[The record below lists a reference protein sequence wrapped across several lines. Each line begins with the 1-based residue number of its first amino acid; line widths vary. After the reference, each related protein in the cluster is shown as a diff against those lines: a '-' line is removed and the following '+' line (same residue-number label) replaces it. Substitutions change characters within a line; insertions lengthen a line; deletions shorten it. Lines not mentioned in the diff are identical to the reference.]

1 MAMAHLMTE
10 IPDSYW
16 RRFIGGI
23 SDLRF
28 ERYLT
33 MQLLPIFYVLLL
45 LGAVFVFAAM
55 TALCFWFSG
64 WLGMAALLVSPV
76 LWLMFAA
83 LVRAAL
89 EYLVMAYR
97 IMLTVQKM
105 DSIPATVM
113 QLTGEVE
120 SLQSRLGG
128 ITSNVQDIHAGFTD
142 IRDQVQHVRTQVDH
156 VTTTV
161 DMARPL
167 LQPLGLAQKLLR
179 GRR

>member
-1 MAMAHLMTE
+1 MVAQHMTDS
-10 IPDSYW
+10 IPLHW
-16 RRFIGGI
+16 QRFIGGI
-23 SDLRF
+23 ADLRF

-45 LGAVFVFAAM
+45 LGAVLVLAAI

-64 WLGMAALLVSPV
+64 WLGLATLVVSPV

-105 DSIPATVM
+105 DSITTTVVQLAT
-113 QLTGEVE
+113 EVE

-128 ITSNVQDIHAGFTD
+128 ITANVQDIHTGFAD
-142 IRDQVQHVRTQVDH
+142 IRHQVQHVRNQVDH

-161 DMARPL
+161 DMARPI

-179 GRR
+179 GWR